1 MLLADTTAIPLS
13 ALVRHQKE
21 HTMTTPRIAICG
33 IHIESSTFTPYTSS
47 EKDFLVTRGDQL
59 LARYEWM
66 DEDWARSVD
75 WLPILHARAL
85 PGGVV
90 ERQCYEAW
98 KHEICD
104 SLSACGPL
112 DGLFFDIH
120 GAMSAEGLD
129 DAEGDLITAIRASI
143 GNEPM
148 VSASMDLHGNVSH
161 TLFDGCDLMTCYRMA
176 PHEDAWQ
183 SRERAA
189 RNLVDRLLSGQPK
202 PAKALVHVPILLPG
216 EKTSTRIEPAK
227 SLYAMIPGIEAM
239 EGITDAAIWIG
250 FAWADQPRCKGAVVV
265 YGDDPDAV
273 KTQAEVLG
281 QAFWDYAED
290 FVFVAPVATM
300 DECLTHALT
309 APRPFFISDSGDNPG
324 AGGADDV
331 TVALHA
337 LLHWAPV
344 RDASLTVIH
353 ASIVDP
359 AAAALC
365 WDAGVGENVEV
376 ELGAHIDTREPG
388 PQRICGTV
396 SALVD
401 DPQGGHT
408 AALTVGGLT
417 VIITTRRNQY
427 TEHEQFARLGLDVRQ
442 ADVVVVKI
450 GYLEPDL
457 YDAQADWLMALTPGG
472 VDQDLI
478 RLGHQ
483 HIDRPM
489 FPFDPTLDLGP
500 MRARVV
506 IP

>member
-1 MLLADTTAIPLS
+1 MTA
-13 ALVRHQKE
+13 
-21 HTMTTPRIAICG
+21 PRIAICG
-33 IHIESSTFTPYTSS
+33 IHIESSTFTPYLSS
-47 EKDFLVTRGDQL
+47 DKDFTVTRGKEL

-66 DEDWARSVD
+66 DTEWARSIE

-90 ERQCYEAW
+90 KRQCYDTW
-98 KHEICD
+98 KKEICEV
-104 SLSACGPL
+104 LATCGSL

-120 GAMSAEGLD
+120 GAMSVEGLD
-129 DAEGDLITAIRASI
+129 DAEGDLITTIRAVI
-143 GNEPM
+143 GTAPM

-161 TLFDGCDLMTCYRMA
+161 ALFDGCDLMTCYRMA
-176 PHEDAWQ
+176 PHEDAWE

-189 RNLVDRLLSGQPK
+189 RNLADRILTGHPK

-216 EKTSTRIEPAK
+216 EKTSTRIEPAR
-227 SLYAMIPGIEAM
+227 SLYAMIPSIEAM
-239 EGITDAAIWIG
+239 DGITDAAIWIG

-265 YGDDPDAV
+265 YGDDPDTVA
-273 KTQAEVLG
+273 TQAEVLG
-281 QAFWDYAED
+281 QAFWDSAED
-290 FVFVAPVATM
+290 FVFVAPVADM
-300 DECLTHALT
+300 EECLEHALT

-331 TVALHA
+331 TVALSA
-337 LLHWAPV
+337 LLNWPPV
-344 RDASLTVIH
+344 QEASLNVIH

-359 AAAALC
+359 AAAAIC
-365 WDAGVGENVEV
+365 WDAGVGQTVEV
-376 ELGAHIDTREPG
+376 ELGGHIDTRTPG
-388 PQRICGTV
+388 PQRIHGTV

-408 AALTVGGLT
+408 VALTTGGLT
-417 VIITTRRNQY
+417 VIVTSRRNQY

-457 YDAQADWLMALTPGG
+457 YEAQADWIMALTPGG
-472 VDQDLI
+472 VDQDLL

-489 FPFDPTLDLGP
+489 FPFDPSMDPGLLH
-500 MRARVV
+500 AKVV

>member
-1 MLLADTTAIPLS
+1 MIG
-13 ALVRHQKE
+13 
-21 HTMTTPRIAICG
+21 PRIAICG
-33 IHIESSTFTPYTSS
+33 IHIESSTFTPYIST
-47 EKDFLVTRGDQL
+47 EKDFTVTRGDEL
-59 LARYEWM
+59 LGRYEWM
-66 DEDWARSVD
+66 NTEWARAIEWIPV
-75 WLPILHARAL
+75 LHARAL

-90 ERQCYEAW
+90 ERRSYDAW

-104 SLSACGPL
+104 ELKKCGPI

-120 GAMSAEGLD
+120 GAMSVEGLE
-129 DAEGDLITAIRASI
+129 DAEGDLITEIRAVI
-143 GNEPM
+143 GTAPM

-161 TLFDGCDLMTCYRMA
+161 TLFEGCDLLTCYRMA
-176 PHEDAWQ
+176 PHEDAWE

-189 RNLVDRLLSGQPK
+189 RNLVDRLLSGAPK
-202 PAKALVHVPILLPG
+202 PVKALVHVPILLPG

-227 SLYAMIPGIEAM
+227 SLYGMIPGIEAM

-250 FAWADQPRCKGAVVV
+250 FAWADQPRCQGAVVV
-265 YGDDPDAV
+265 YGDNPLEV
-273 KTQAEVLG
+273 QTQAEVLG
-281 QAFWDYAED
+281 RAFWNYAQD

-300 DECLTHALT
+300 EECLEHALT

-331 TVALHA
+331 TVALNA
-337 LLHWAPV
+337 LLNWPPV
-344 RDASLTVIH
+344 QDATLKVIH

-359 AAAALC
+359 TAAAIC
-365 WDAGVGENVEV
+365 WKAGVGHTAEV
-376 ELGAHIDTREPG
+376 ELGGHIDTRPPG
-388 PQRICGTV
+388 PQHIRGTV
-396 SALVD
+396 TALVD
-401 DPQGGHT
+401 DPQGGRS

-427 TEHEQFARLGLDVRQ
+427 TEHEQFARLGLDVRT

-472 VDQDLI
+472 VDQDLL

-483 HIDRPM
+483 HIERPM
-489 FPFDPTLDLGP
+489 FPFDPEMDPGSLSAT
-500 MRARVV
+500 VV